1 MSSDRSILDLAQ
13 ARSGTAAPDGSAPAI
28 TLRLAPAELVV
39 IETAD
44 GATAAWLADLC
55 SGLFSLA
62 EGQASFLG
70 HDWAALRH
78 DYAAALRGR
87 IGRVFGVG
95 GWLGFLNAAEN
106 ILLPQLHH
114 THEAPASLGTRA
126 VQLACRFGLPGL
138 PLERTDDLPG
148 PDLARTA
155 CVRAFLGDPAL
166 LLLENPVPVDAPDL
180 AEPLLG
186 ALAEARGNGA
196 GAIWLARRDLP
207 GDASL
212 LLQADRR
219 LRLGERGLAVA
230 RRGTR

>member
-1 MSSDRSILDLAQ
+1 VSSDRSILDLAQ
-13 ARSGTAAPDGSAPAI
+13 VRSRTAAPGGSVPSI
-28 TLRLAPAELVV
+28 TLRLAPAELVL

-44 GATAAWLADLC
+44 AATAAWFADLC
-55 SGLFSLA
+55 SGLLPLA
-62 EGQASFLG
+62 EGRASFFE
-70 HDWAALRH
+70 HDWAAMRH

-87 IGRVFGVG
+87 IGRVFGAG
-95 GWLGFLNAAEN
+95 GWLGFLNVAQN

-114 THEAPASLGTRA
+114 THENAATLNARA
-126 VQLACRFGLPGL
+126 VELACGFGLPGL
-138 PLERTDDLPG
+138 PLERAGDLPT
-148 PDLARTA
+148 PDLARAA

-166 LLLENPVPVDAPDL
+166 LLLESPIPGDAPDL

-219 LRLGERGLAVA
+219 LRLGERGLTVA
-230 RRGTR
+230 RRVTR